1 MNMSDKEL
9 YEDIESVEEMVV
21 DPDPEEEHEAPAED
35 AAEGDE
41 EVSEAMHK
49 GVAPELD
56 GAKAA
61 EDDAAKI
68 KASAPAQAKAP
79 GGVATKGDPMP
90 KTKAGM
96 INAMYGKMN
105 AMKKQDLMAAYHK
118 MMNAMAHPNK
128 KNDDM
133 DEMDHG
139 KKKLMAMAHGKKK
152 MESVE
157 IDFSA
162 DLGALVES
170 EATLSEGFKDKA
182 AVIFEAAIKS
192 KLSEEVDRIESELQ
206 EDFDEELKTTRE
218 EMIEQIDGYM
228 NYVVEKFMEENKLA
242 IENGIRTE
250 IAEDFMTKLKDLFTE
265 SYIEVPESKVD
276 LVDELSEQV
285 QDLEARLNET
295 TETAIEQSK
304 VMEELQRD
312 AIIREHS
319 RDLAETQVEKLKSLA
334 EDIDFEDEE
343 TFASKVATIK
353 ESYFTKKKVTVAEEA
368 VDEAV
373 EEEVSDSM
381 ARYVSAIKRTHKE

>member
-1 MNMSDKEL
+1 
-9 YEDIESVEEMVV
+9 
-21 DPDPEEEHEAPAED
+21 
-35 AAEGDE
+35 
-41 EVSEAMHK
+41 
-49 GVAPELD
+49 
-56 GAKAA
+56 
-61 EDDAAKI
+61 
-68 KASAPAQAKAP
+68 
-79 GGVATKGDPMP
+79 
-90 KTKAGM
+90 
-96 INAMYGKMN
+96 MYGKMN